1 MKKLNIYIYIRDR
14 RGAGEAKLISINSSK
29 QEKLGGPCR
38 LSGVRYFYTQKQK
51 ISLKYCFDP

>member
-29 QEKLGGPCR
+29 QEKLGGQCR
-38 LSGVRYFYTQKQK
+38 LSGVRYFYTQK
-51 ISLKYCFDP
+51 